1 MRISDWS
8 SDVCSSDLVPC
19 SSRRRL
25 ASARGPPARRTPAA
39 PRGWGQPTAR
49 RGRRP
54 WAKGR
59 VWAEDMAW
67 RRPRPPPAAGWRRGR
82 RPRAAGRE
90 ARSAPPRR
98 PWPLRQEAGELAS
111 LFPPGL
117 TEIDG
122 VLVGQ
127 RAGEATGG
135 GADEGSFDD
144 AEAGDDTDSR
154 ASRRADASTAEAAVA
169 GRAAAGGEQE
179 GRGDKSDRH

>member
-1 MRISDWS
+1 
-8 SDVCSSDLVPC
+8 
-19 SSRRRL
+19 
-25 ASARGPPARRTPAA
+25 
-39 PRGWGQPTAR
+39 
-49 RGRRP
+49 
-54 WAKGR
+54 
-59 VWAEDMAW
+59 MAG
-67 RRPRPPPAAGWRRGR
+67 RRPRPPPAAGWRRGS

-98 PWPLRQEAGELAS
+98 PWPLRQEADELAS

-154 ASRRADASTAEAAVA
+154 ASTRADAGTSEAGVA
-169 GRAAAGGEQE
+169 GRAEIGRASGWDGGGQVGEDQV
-179 GRGDKSDRH
+179 GGV

>member
-1 MRISDWS
+1 
-8 SDVCSSDLVPC
+8 
-19 SSRRRL
+19 
-25 ASARGPPARRTPAA
+25 
-39 PRGWGQPTAR
+39 
-49 RGRRP
+49 
-54 WAKGR
+54 
-59 VWAEDMAW
+59 MAG
-67 RRPRPPPAAGWRRGR
+67 RRPRPPPAAGWRRGS

-98 PWPLRQEAGELAS
+98 PWPLRQEADELAS

-154 ASRRADASTAEAAVA
+154 RSEEHTSELQSLMRISYAVFCLKKKK
-169 GRAAAGGEQE
+169 RYNITEMC
-179 GRGDKSDRH
+179 K

>member
-1 MRISDWS
+1 
-8 SDVCSSDLVPC
+8 
-19 SSRRRL
+19 
-25 ASARGPPARRTPAA
+25 
-39 PRGWGQPTAR
+39 
-49 RGRRP
+49 
-54 WAKGR
+54 
-59 VWAEDMAW
+59 MAG
-67 RRPRPPPAAGWRRGR
+67 RRPRPPPAAGWRRGS

-98 PWPLRQEAGELAS
+98 PWPLRQEADELAS

-127 RAGEATGG
+127 RSGAATGG

-154 ASRRADASTAEAAVA
+154 ASRRPDAATAETALA
-169 GRAAAGGEQE
+169 GRAAARGEQD
-179 GRGDKSDRH
+179 GAGHPSAQTSTQ